1 MGNLSV
7 IFFSFLRGKLHLKL
21 KSNLI
26 KSNHKVLR
34 KNDVDTFE
42 APVFAPNYSATVLA
56 AKMCT
61 NFNEHFMYIKS
72 LWSELNP
79 II

>member
-7 IFFSFLRGKLHLKL
+7 IFSFFKGKITFE
-21 KSNLI
+21 SNLI
-26 KSNHKVLR
+26 KSNHPVLR

-61 NFNEHFMYIKS
+61 NFIEHSMYIRS
-72 LWSELNP
+72 LWSQHNP